1 MVCRSDNVERVPMT
15 DRIHLMTS
23 LASIAMIAAGLWQI
37 SVSAAL
43 IGVGSL
49 LLALVIATRLLKD
62 RQHGRSDEPV

>member
-1 MVCRSDNVERVPMT
+1 
-15 DRIHLMTS
+15 
-23 LASIAMIAAGLWQI
+23 MIAAGLWQI

-62 RQHGRSDEPV
+62 RRHGRTDEPV

>member
-1 MVCRSDNVERVPMT
+1 MT

-23 LASIAMIAAGLWQI
+23 LAAICMIAAGLWQL

-49 LLALVIATRLLKD
+49 LLALVIANRLLKD
-62 RQHGRSDEPV
+62 RRHGRTDDVA